1 VPHNAAE
8 QEENQMRRR
17 IAIALA
23 AAVIVSTAVAAA
35 AAAKNGPL
43 GGGLTA
49 VRAAVARYNDIGQ
62 AVRAGYSLAGEP
74 CVSSPDG
81 AMGIHAVNFGL
92 TADLANDPL
101 RPEILLYLERNGR
114 YELVGVEYWTIAL
127 ANTESGPAPW
137 FGETAPP
144 LGFFNAAPSL
154 FGHTFDGPMAGH
166 NPQMPWHYD
175 LHVWVFEQNPA
186 GTFAPFNPAIAC

>member
-1 VPHNAAE
+1 
-8 QEENQMRRR
+8 MRRR
-17 IAIALA
+17 IAVALA
-23 AAVIVSTAVAAA
+23 AAVLVSTAIAAA

-49 VRAAVARYNDIGQ
+49 VRAAVAGYNDIGR

-92 TADLANDPL
+92 AADLANDPL

-137 FGETAPP
+137 FGATAPP
-144 LGFFNAAPSL
+144 LGFFNSAPSL

-175 LHVWVFEQNPA
+175 LHVWVFEQNPS